1 MITPAWRVSFVPSA
15 RHAQGWNLFTQE
27 PETFATRVEVLAGV
41 AAGRREP
48 LQRSVYLFVEGVSRD
63 LGDLLKDFGAAGA
76 DEAML
81 VVMNPTRDSI
91 LDLARK
97 VL

>member
-1 MITPAWRVSFVPSA
+1 
-15 RHAQGWNLFTQE
+15 
-27 PETFATRVEVLAGV
+27 
-41 AAGRREP
+41 
-48 LQRSVYLFVEGVSRD
+48 VYLFVEGVSRD